1 MPEARNVCGTC
12 GACCASLIV
21 DFHASCLASREDGG
35 VPDALT
41 VPVIGNIVRMRG
53 TDAAPPRCCAL
64 DGEVGVSVHCT
75 IYEQRPGPCRD
86 FAPYAALGIGDPGCE
101 DARRR
106 HGLPPLSA

>member
-1 MPEARNVCGTC
+1 MPEAGDVCGTC

-21 DFHASCLASREDGG
+21 DFHASCLASRDEGG

-64 DGEVGVSVHCT
+64 DGEVGVAVRCT

-86 FAPYAALGIGDPGCE
+86 FAPYAALGIGDPGCD

-106 HGLPPLSA
+106 HGMPPLSV